1 MSAVAHEIRN
11 LCGAVLVVHKNLSR
25 VKELD
30 SNEDF
35 KALGNLI
42 QSLERVSALELGSTA
57 SQNGEVVELTSVLD
71 EFRILIES
79 AYHELKIEMEWHVQ
93 EPLPLVWADR
103 YGLVQVFLNLA
114 KNSRRAMASTGVKRL
129 RIAAR
134 EEKGT
139 VTIRFEDTG
148 TGIASPENLFGPFQR
163 GAESSG
169 LGLYVSRAI
178 MRSFGGELSYEPRS
192 EGCCFAV
199 VLPLGVVQKEVANA

>member
-1 MSAVAHEIRN
+1 
-11 LCGAVLVVHKNLSR
+11 VHKNLSR
-25 VKELD
+25 VKELE

-35 KALGNLI
+35 KALANLI
-42 QSLERVSALELGSTA
+42 QSLERVSALELGSSTA
-57 SQNGEVVELTSVLD
+57 QNGEMVELTSVLD
-71 EFRILIES
+71 EFRILIET
-79 AYHELKIEMEWHVQ
+79 AYHESKIEMQWDVQ
-93 EPLPLVWADR
+93 ESLPLVWADR
-103 YGLVQVFLNLA
+103 YGLIQVFLNLA
-114 KNSRRAMASTGVKRL
+114 KNSRRAMASTGKKQL

-139 VTIRFEDTG
+139 VTIRFEDSG
-148 TGIASPENLFGPFQR
+148 TGIVAPENLFRPFQR

-199 VLPLGVVQKEVANA
+199 VLPLGVAQEEAASD